1 MTQQILSPLSL
12 MLLNMKYYIPYY
24 LIAPRRL
31 IISRAILQEN
41 IMLICVNINIM
52 ENQIVLID
60 L

>member
-1 MTQQILSPLSL
+1 